1 MDFQAL
7 TDDESQDVIGALR
20 VGFSRPE
27 VIPKYWVDDG
37 AFLTVFSIHDIA
49 KGACQRI
56 DKGFD

>member
-49 KGACQRI
+49 KETL
-56 DKGFD
+56 KKVS